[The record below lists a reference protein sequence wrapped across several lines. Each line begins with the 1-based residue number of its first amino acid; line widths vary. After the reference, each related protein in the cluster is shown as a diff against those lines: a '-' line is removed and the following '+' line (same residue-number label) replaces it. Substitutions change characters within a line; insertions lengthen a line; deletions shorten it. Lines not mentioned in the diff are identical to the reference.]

1 MTLGCI
7 RTPIDY
13 ERKGLRMT
21 RHLGYPLILLLAAFC
36 VMALFAEAQEEISL
50 DDILLDEVT
59 IEEGAES
66 TAPAAAEAAQP
77 VVEPAAAPVVPPV
90 EEVTI
95 PVEEVTIPTE
105 EVTIPI
111 EEVAVPAVE
120 PAVEVPAVVPV
131 IEQPVDPPVV
141 EDSVIDLDAD
151 LDVFGDEPAAGT
163 TPPAQPAP
171 AVSPVVAVEPD
182 GTGVTGAAPQPA
194 LTAAEDRALSEVST
208 LEKLRRRALDDHG
221 RQSLQQGLQLLQRKK
236 YKEAINHLDEATEYI
251 SARPETMDEIALARE
266 KLGEAYYLWAQELV
280 RRRDLETARQQARL
294 AIGRGEMRAL
304 KVLEQIK
311 TLEDDP
317 VKGEPKVERPKPR
330 WRQDDYRTSRK
341 VIADH
346 LRDARQYIESG
357 ELDRATS
364 SCEIV
369 LDIDAFNTEAI
380 RLKHKIVRRRYEIA
394 TEEVDATQQEMV
406 MEVRDAW
413 NPRDYEYASGRA
425 HSTTIMTETKE
436 DRWKTERDRI
446 IKKMEE
452 IIIPEIEFRQANI
465 NAVIEF
471 LQEASED
478 YDTTSKDDERKGVN
492 IILNL
497 RKAGDGGA
505 RAVGRAE
512 RVDPFA
518 VVGSAA
524 PAEGA
529 ASGGV
534 PPVTFSAR
542 RVSLFEALRIVCEV
556 ANLKYRIK
564 GSAVMV
570 VPSDAPVDEIIHRM
584 YNVLPS
590 VGEKIAA
597 TREDIGGGR
606 ARGGSDFMP
615 LETTRQSTER
625 EDWKEFFGE
634 MGVPWPQG
642 SSIKHLPTIG
652 KIVVANT
659 PDSLAI
665 FERILEVLNVVP
677 SQIEIETRFVEVM
690 QEDLDS
696 LGFEWGLS
704 DDYEVAQRA
713 GQAAVPLASR
723 ERIKVNAGPLTRG
736 NRFLTEGFGLG
747 GVAVADDVLT
757 IASVLTNPEVYLVLH
772 LLSQKGNTDLL
783 SAPKVTTQSGSEATM
798 KVVTEY
804 IYPTEFTVSGIAGAT
819 DGATTAGLVGAVVE
833 PSGFETREV
842 GVVLSVVPEVSPE
855 GQMINLTMTPE
866 VVTEPV
872 WKNYGSTYTDEAGN
886 VQQLNMEQPFFFT
899 RSVSTSISIYNGATV
914 VMGGMITEA
923 RTQVDDRIPILGDIP
938 LIGRL
943 FRSQY
948 EQSDKRNLLIFVT
961 ARLVDPAGQR
971 VKRQEGLSMPEAVVG
986 GGI

>member
-1 MTLGCI
+1 
-7 RTPIDY
+7 
-13 ERKGLRMT
+13 MT
-21 RHLGYPLILLLAAFC
+21 RHSGYPVLLLLLPVLCAA
-36 VMALFAEAQEEISL
+36 ALVVEAQEEVSI
-50 DDILLDEVT
+50 DDILLEEVT
-59 IEEGAES
+59 IEES
-66 TAPAAAEAAQP
+66 AEAAVEEPIVIEEAAVEEP
-77 VVEPAAAPVVPPV
+77 VVIEEPVVDEPEAVAV

-95 PVEEVTIPTE
+95 PVEEVTIPSE
-105 EVTIPI
+105 EVTIPV

-120 PAVEVPAVVPV
+120 PMVEQPIFREEPVPAVA
-131 IEQPVDPPVV
+131 EPVV
-141 EDSVIDLDAD
+141 DLGPS
-151 LDVFGDEPAAGT
+151 LDVFGADPAAAVETVPAAVPAADVEPVTEDVPAAG
-163 TPPAQPAP
+163 A
-171 AVSPVVAVEPD
+171 
-182 GTGVTGAAPQPA
+182 
-194 LTAAEDRALSEVST
+194 TAAQKILSEVVSS
-208 LEKLRRRALDDHG
+208 EELRRRALDDHG
-221 RQSLQQGLQLLQRKK
+221 RQSLQQGLQLMERKK
-236 YKEAINHLDEATEYI
+236 YREASVQFEEASKYI
-251 SARPETMDEIALARE
+251 SARPETMMEIDLARE
-266 KLGEAYYLWAQELV
+266 KLGESLYLWAQELV
-280 RRRDLETARQQARL
+280 RRKDLETAKQQARR

-304 KVLEQIK
+304 QVIEQIEE
-311 TLEDDP
+311 LE
-317 VKGEPKVERPKPR
+317 KEPAELLPEVRRPTVR
-330 WRQDDYRTSRK
+330 WRQDDYRATRK
-341 VIADH
+341 GLADK
-346 LRDARQYIESG
+346 LSEARQYLMSG
-357 ELDRATS
+357 ELDKAQAA
-364 SCEIV
+364 CEIV
-369 LDIDAFNTEAI
+369 LSTDAFNTEAI
-380 RLKHKIVRRRYEIA
+380 RLKHKISRRRFEVS
-394 TEEVDATQQEMV
+394 TEEMAATHEDMI
-406 MEVRDAW
+406 MEVRKTW
-413 NPRDYEYASGRA
+413 NPRDYEYAEGRA
-425 HSTTIMTETKE
+425 HSDFIRTETKE
-436 DRWKTERDRI
+436 DRWKTERERI
-446 IKKMEE
+446 ITKMES
-452 IIIPEIEFRQANI
+452 ITIPEIEFRQANI
-465 NAVIEF
+465 HAVIEF
-471 LQEASED
+471 LREASED
-478 YDTTSKDDERKGVN
+478 YDETAEGDDRKGVN

-497 RKAGDGGA
+497 RKAGGSAGPA
-505 RAVGRAE
+505 APVGP
-512 RVDPFA
+512 VDPFA
-518 VVGSAA
+518 GVGGAGA
-524 PAEGA
+524 PEDDAA
-529 ASGGV
+529 ASGV

-570 VPSDAPVDEIIHRM
+570 VPSDAPVDEIVHRM

-597 TREDIGGGR
+597 TRADIGGGR
-606 ARGGSDFMP
+606 GRGAGDFMP
-615 LETTRQSTER
+615 LEAARPSTER

-696 LGFEWGLS
+696 LGLEWGLS
-704 DDYEVAQRA
+704 DDYEIAQRK
-713 GQAAVPLASR
+713 GQGGVPLASQ
-723 ERIKVNAGPLTRG
+723 ERIVAQAGSVSRG

-747 GVAVADDVLT
+747 GVSVSDDVLT

-804 IYPTEFTVSGIAGAT
+804 IYPTEFTVTGIAGAD
-819 DGATTAGLVGAVVE
+819 DGGVAGAGAGVVGAVVE

-842 GVVLSVVPEVSPE
+842 GVILSVVPEVSPE

-872 WKNYGSTYTDEAGN
+872 WKNYGSTYTDENGN

-914 VMGGMITEA
+914 VMGGMITES

-961 ARLVDPAGQR
+961 ARLVDPAGQP
-971 VKRQEGLSMPEAVVG
+971 VKREEGVGLSLPEAAVNADG
-986 GGI
+986 T